1 VRRGRLTQIIP
12 IDGDFAEV
20 TNESMWESFVSHQR
34 FAPFLQS
41 WHWGEFQRSQG
52 HAIRR
57 MAYFRAGEPVGAA
70 QGIITRSRYG
80 TFFYVPYGPV
90 LDWSDRAL
98 AKAFL
103 QKLVI
108 EARERGADYLRI
120 DPRVE
125 LTPETKSILEESGF
139 RKAPVFVQAEFDL
152 MLDVAAHT
160 EEELLAALRKTTRNL
175 IRKATSIGVKIET
188 TRSADRF
195 DAFQGLLDA
204 TAKRHNVV
212 FQGRDYLRSQ
222 FEAMSEAGIDE
233 LLLAQYE
240 DRPAAAAIVAFYGD
254 NASYVHGASQP
265 QSHVPAS
272 YLLQWSAIL
281 EAKRRQF
288 RYYIF
293 WGVASNEDPRN
304 PLHGT
309 TLFKRGFGGQSV
321 TYVGAWD
328 YPFRPRYWLV
338 RLVET
343 VRRRA
348 RRL

>member
-1 VRRGRLTQIIP
+1 MG
-12 IDGDFAEV
+12 
-20 TNESMWESFVSHQR
+20 
-34 FAPFLQS
+34 
-41 WHWGEFQRSQG
+41 
-52 HAIRR
+52 
-57 MAYFRAGEPVGAA
+57 YFRNGEPIAAA

-80 TFFYVPYGPV
+80 TIFYVPYGPV
-90 LDWSDRAL
+90 LDWSDQGL
-98 AKAFL
+98 ARIFL
-103 QKLVI
+103 QKLTAA
-108 EARERGADYLRI
+108 ARERGADYLRI

-125 LTPETKSILEESGF
+125 KSHTTKSILEESGF

-152 MLDVAAHT
+152 VLDVASHT
-160 EEELLAALRKTTRNL
+160 EQELLAGLRKTTRNL
-175 IRKATSIGVKIET
+175 VRKATSIGVKIET

-204 TAKRHNVV
+204 TAERHNVV

-233 LLLAQYE
+233 LLLAEYE
-240 DRPAAAAIVAFYGD
+240 DKPAAAAIIAFYGD

-265 QSHVPAS
+265 KSHVPAS

-281 EAKRRQF
+281 EAKRRQLK
-288 RYYIF
+288 YYIF

-328 YPFRPRYWLV
+328 YPFRPRYRLV
-338 RLVET
+338 WLVET
-343 VRRRA
+343 IRRRI